1 MRSLTREPRSCFL
14 GKWLTN
20 QFSIVQEMAKTSP
33 STNIT
38 TIASRDMRF
47 TRGWLRARASSHCWG
62 GCSFRVMRPPDR
74 GWKDDGY
81 WARFVFELRLCK
93 DLVDAFWFDD
103 LVALICVRLIKLD
116 QRRWNYWIKIVS
128 FYMWI
133 FEIMNIILYI
143 FRGIDC
149 RASSSFN
156 FWLRLQINDSANFL
170 AGIVS
175 SINISLASKL
185 TSHRYL
191 RVARLVFLAPSRC
204 AQVLPW
210 KFTFPSNRWFD
221 GISFLLLSVLST
233 NSLCSKSFN
242 PKQLE

>member
-1 MRSLTREPRSCFL
+1 
-14 GKWLTN
+14 
-20 QFSIVQEMAKTSP
+20 MAKTSP

-38 TIASRDMRF
+38 TIASRDVRF

-81 WARFVFELRLCK
+81 WARLSKVCIWVEIVQGFGRCVLVWWFGCIDLREINQVGSEK
-93 DLVDAFWFDD
+93 
-103 LVALICVRLIKLD
+103 
-116 QRRWNYWIKIVS
+116 NYWIKIVS

-156 FWLRLQINDSANFL
+156 FWLRLQVNDSTL
-170 AGIVS
+170 Q
-175 SINISLASKL
+175 
-185 TSHRYL
+185 TSR
-191 RVARLVFLAPSRC
+191 R
-204 AQVLPW
+204 
-210 KFTFPSNRWFD
+210 
-221 GISFLLLSVLST
+221 G
-233 NSLCSKSFN
+233 
-242 PKQLE
+242 

>member
-81 WARFVFELRLCK
+81 WPRLSKVCIW
-93 DLVDAFWFDD
+93 VEIVQGFGRWIWSFWFDD

-156 FWLRLQINDSANFL
+156 FWLRLQVNDSTL
-170 AGIVS
+170 Q
-175 SINISLASKL
+175 IS
-185 TSHRYL
+185 R
-191 RVARLVFLAPSRC
+191 R
-204 AQVLPW
+204 
-210 KFTFPSNRWFD
+210 
-221 GISFLLLSVLST
+221 G
-233 NSLCSKSFN
+233 
-242 PKQLE
+242 